1 VCEKKKLIGLNQALT
16 EKKSKS
22 LEEMMDENGEELEKQ
37 LIARRESTEK
47 GNQIDVSYFF
57 PRLAKELGKHKF
69 RTENIT
75 PTWNCQKRLVVYKDN
90 LKKEK
95 WGKLLILCSNKG
107 KNIGF
112 SLDIDLEESLKK
124 FSKGVYIIVKRWPPI
139 EGKSYFLISYANAK
153 DAFLIRGTR
162 QSLYN
167 YNQLKNAVE
176 IDSRNEGEFL
186 KELVHFLKTD

>member
-1 VCEKKKLIGLNQALT
+1 MKQAVT
-16 EKKSKS
+16 GKKSKS
-22 LEEMMDENGEELEKQ
+22 IREILDEFDEEMEKSIIAQREGAKQGSPADVRYFCQRLIKELEKHQ
-37 LIARRESTEK
+37 FGIKNLCLD
-47 GNQIDVSYFF
+47 GNRQ
-57 PRLAKELGKHKF
+57 PK
-69 RTENIT
+69 
-75 PTWNCQKRLVVYKDN
+75 LVVSKDN